1 MEDFLNVLEHGF
13 SRVAVVIP
21 RVTVLDPAANAA
33 AHVAALDAAYRDGA
47 CYALC
52 PELGLTGYSCADMF
66 HSQTLLEAALRALGS
81 VLAQS
86 TRWRD
91 LLFSVGMPFVVD
103 DAVYNC
109 AVTCQNGHVLA
120 VAPKSYP
127 PEYRE
132 FYELRHFARGC
143 EARSREVTI
152 LGDTVPFGTDVLVA
166 AKDKPGFVLHTE
178 VCEDIWVPIPP
189 STVAALAGA
198 TVLANLSASNITIGK
213 AEYREQLVVASSGRN
228 LAVQMYSAAGFGE
241 SSTDLSWD
249 GDGYVAERGSLL
261 ARTERF
267 SLKGASVVTDVDLE
281 SLLADRIRQSSFHQ
295 NASDHRTAF
304 RTVTFRHRSEYG
316 AAATTFRTFRRNVDS
331 HPFVPSDPKRR
342 DERCRET
349 FMIQATALA
358 RKLESLPPDM
368 RQVVIG
374 VSGGQDSTQAILVAA
389 YAMDLLGLPRTNI
402 VGVTMPGFGTTDR
415 TYGNACRLI
424 RAIGAAFRE
433 ISIREISSQTF
444 RDLGIDDVDA
454 FIKEIKEGIAT
465 GDVSA
470 VTRRKRTFFENV
482 QAWSR
487 KHVLFSVSG
496 WEGAMVLGTG
506 DLSELLLG
514 WCTMFGDHASHYG
527 VNAGVPK
534 TLISFLIGWTAEV
547 IYAKEEEVKAV
558 LKDILATEISPE
570 LLPPD
575 EQGKI
580 AQKTESIIG
589 PYELHDFFGY
599 CTVRWGYRP
608 SRIARMALHAFNGKY
623 GLATIKRWLRL
634 FLQRFVGSQFKRS
647 CLPDGPKVG
656 LTSVSPRG
664 DWRMPSDATAR
675 MWLDELERGVPDEPR
690 PKGSD
695 GSSAE

>member
-1 MEDFLNVLEHGF
+1 MDDFLNVLDHGF

-21 RVTVLDPAANAA
+21 RVAVADPAANAE
-33 AHVAALDAAYRDGA
+33 AHAGALEAVYKEGA

-52 PELGLTGYSCADMF
+52 PELGLTGYSCGDVF
-66 HSQTLLEAALRALGS
+66 HAQVLAEDAMKALGTLLAR
-81 VLAQS
+81 S
-86 TRWRD
+86 TQWRD
-91 LLFSVGMPFVVD
+91 LLVSVGMPLVVD

-109 AVTCQNGHVLA
+109 AVTFQNGRVLA

-132 FYELRHFARGC
+132 FYELRHFARAP
-143 EARSREVTI
+143 EARSTEIAVH
-152 LGDTVPFGTDVLVA
+152 GDRVPFGNDVLVA
-166 AKDKPGFVLHTE
+166 ARDKAGFVLHTE

-213 AEYREQLVVASSGRN
+213 AEYREQLVLGSSGRN
-228 LAVQMYSAAGFGE
+228 VAVQMYSAAGFGE

-249 GDGYVAERGSLL
+249 GDGYVAERGAML

-267 SLKGASVVTDVDLE
+267 GLSGTHIVADVDLE
-281 SLLADRIRQSSFHQ
+281 SLMQDRMRQSSFHQ
-295 NASDHRTAF
+295 NASDHRRAF
-304 RTVTFRHRSEYG
+304 RTVTFEHRRAFG
-316 AAATTFRTFRRNVDS
+316 AAGAPFRTFRRDVDP
-331 HPFVPSDPKRR
+331 HPFVPNDPRRR

-349 FMIQATALA
+349 FKIQATALA
-358 RKLESLPPDM
+358 RKLMSLPPEM
-368 RQVVIG
+368 RKVVIG
-374 VSGGQDSTQAILVAA
+374 VSGGQDSTLALLVAA
-389 YAMDLLGLPRTNI
+389 HAMDLLALPRSGI
-402 VGVTMPGFGTTDR
+402 IGVTMPGFGTTDR
-415 TYGNACRLI
+415 TYANACRLI
-424 RAIGAAFRE
+424 GAIGATFKE
-433 ISIREISSQTF
+433 IAVRDLSAQTF
-444 RDLGIDDVDA
+444 RDLGIVDA
-454 FIKEIKEGIAT
+454 VAFIAEVKAGIAS
-465 GDVSA
+465 GDESA
-470 VTRRKRTFFENV
+470 DARRRRTFFENV

-496 WEGAMVLGTG
+496 LEGAMVLGTG

-534 TLISFLIGWTAEV
+534 TLISFLVRWTAEV
-547 IYAKEEEVKAV
+547 IYEKEAGVREV
-558 LKDILATEISPE
+558 LLDILDTEISPE

-575 EQGKI
+575 EHGKI
-580 AQKTESIIG
+580 AQKTEEKIG

-608 SRIARMALHAFNGKY
+608 SRIARLALHAFAGKY
-623 GLATIKRWLRL
+623 DIAAVKRWLCL
-634 FLQRFVGSQFKRS
+634 FLSRFVGNQFKRS

-656 LTSVSPRG
+656 LTAVSPRG

-675 MWLDELERGVPDEPR
+675 MWLAELEANVPD
-690 PKGSD
+690 KIGK
-695 GSSAE
+695 

>member
-1 MEDFLNVLEHGF
+1 MDDFLNVLCHGF

-21 RVTVLDPAANAA
+21 RVTVADPAANAA
-33 AHVAALDAAYRDGA
+33 AHVEALEAAYREGA

-52 PELGLTGYSCADMF
+52 PELGLTGYSCGDLF
-66 HSQTLLEAALRALGS
+66 HSQALLEGALRALGS
-81 VLAQS
+81 ILAR
-86 TRWRD
+86 TPEWRD
-91 LLFSVGMPFVVD
+91 MLISVGMPLVVD

-109 AVTCQNGHVLA
+109 AVTIQNGSVIA

-132 FYELRHFARGC
+132 FYELRHFARSC
-143 EARSREVTI
+143 EARSTEVTVH
-152 LGDTVPFGTDVLVA
+152 GHRVPFGTDVLVA
-166 AKDKPGFVLHTE
+166 AKDRPFVLHTE
-178 VCEDIWVPIPP
+178 VCEDIWVAIPP

-213 AEYREQLVVASSGRN
+213 AEYREQLVVGSSGRN
-228 LAVQMYSAAGFGE
+228 VAVQMYSAAGFGE

-267 SLKGASVVTDVDLE
+267 SLKGASVIVDVDLE
-281 SLLADRIRQSSFHQ
+281 SLVQDRMRQSSFHQ
-295 NASDHRTAF
+295 NASDHRKPF
-304 RTVTFRHRSEYG
+304 RTVRFEHRQAYG
-316 AAATTFRTFRRNVDS
+316 KAADPYRTFRRAVDS
-331 HPFVPSDPKRR
+331 HPFVPKDPRKR

-368 RQVVIG
+368 RKVVIG
-374 VSGGQDSTQAILVAA
+374 VSGGQDSTLALLVAA
-389 YAMDLLGLPRTNI
+389 HAMDLLGLPRTNI
-402 VGVTMPGFGTTDR
+402 VCVTMPGFGTTDR
-415 TYGNACRLI
+415 TYRNACRLI
-424 RAIGAAFRE
+424 EAIGATFRE
-433 ISIREISSQTF
+433 ISIRDLTSQTF
-444 RDLGIDDVDA
+444 KDVGGIEDVDA
-454 FIKEIKEGIAT
+454 FIAEIKAGIAA
-465 GDVSA
+465 GREDA
-470 VTRRKRTFFENV
+470 DTRRRRTFFENV

-527 VNAGVPK
+527 INAGVPK
-534 TLISFLIGWTAEV
+534 TLISFLIRWAAEV
-547 IYAKEEEVKAV
+547 IYEKEPEVKAV
-558 LKDILATEISPE
+558 LLDILDTEISPE

-575 EQGKI
+575 EHGKI
-580 AQKTESIIG
+580 AQKTEEKIG

-608 SRIARMALHAFNGKY
+608 SRIARMALHAFAGKY
-623 GLATIKRWLRL
+623 DLATVTRWLRV
-634 FLQRFVGSQFKRS
+634 FLTRFVGNQFKRS

-656 LTSVSPRG
+656 LTAVSPRG

-675 MWLDELERGVPDEPR
+675 MWLDELARNVPA
-690 PKGSD
+690 SI
-695 GSSAE
+695 A

>member
-1 MEDFLNVLEHGF
+1 MNDDFLNVLGHGF

-21 RVTVLDPAANAA
+21 RVTVADPAANAA
-33 AHVAALDAAYRDGA
+33 AHVEALEAAYREGA

-52 PELGLTGYSCADMF
+52 PELGLTGYSCGDLF
-66 HSQTLLEAALRALGS
+66 HSQVLLEGALRALGS
-81 VLAQS
+81 VLARS
-86 TRWRD
+86 TQWRD
-91 LLFSVGMPFVVD
+91 LLISVGMPLAVD

-109 AVTCQNGHVLA
+109 AVTLQTGHVLA
-120 VAPKSYP
+120 VTPKSYP

-132 FYELRHFARGC
+132 FYELRHFARAC
-143 EARSREVTI
+143 EARSSEVAI
-152 LGDTVPFGTDVLVA
+152 LGDRVPFGTDVLIA
-166 AKDKPGFVLHTE
+166 AKDRPSFVLHTE
-178 VCEDIWVPIPP
+178 VCEDIWVAIPP

-213 AEYREQLVVASSGRN
+213 AEYREQLVVGSSGRN
-228 LAVQMYSAAGFGE
+228 VAVQMYSAAGFGE

-267 SLKGASVVTDVDLE
+267 SLKGTSVIVDVDLE
-281 SLLADRIRQSSFHQ
+281 SLAQDRMRQSSFHQ
-295 NASDHRTAF
+295 NASDHRKAF
-304 RTVTFRHRSEYG
+304 RTVQFDHRSAFG
-316 AAATTFRTFRRNVDS
+316 PAAVPFRTFRRAIDS
-331 HPFVPSDPKRR
+331 HPFVPKDPRRR

-368 RQVVIG
+368 RKVVIG
-374 VSGGQDSTQAILVAA
+374 VSGGQDSTLALLVAA
-389 YAMDLLGLPRTNI
+389 HAMDLLCLPRTNI

-415 TYGNACRLI
+415 TYRNACRLI
-424 RAIGAAFRE
+424 EAIGATFRE
-433 ISIREISSQTF
+433 ISIRDLTSQTF
-444 RDLGIDDVDA
+444 KDVGGIEDVNA
-454 FIKEIKEGIAT
+454 FIAEIKAGIAA
-465 GDVSA
+465 GQEDA
-470 VTRRKRTFFENV
+470 DTRRRRTFFENA

-527 VNAGVPK
+527 INAGVPK
-534 TLISFLIGWTAEV
+534 TLISYLIRWAAEV
-547 IYAKEEEVKAV
+547 IYEKEPEVKAV
-558 LKDILATEISPE
+558 LLDILDTEISPE

-575 EQGKI
+575 EHGKI
-580 AQKTESIIG
+580 AQKTEEKIG

-608 SRIARMALHAFNGKY
+608 SRIARMALHAFGGKY
-623 GLATIKRWLRL
+623 DLATIKRWLKV
-634 FLQRFVGSQFKRS
+634 FLARFVGNQFKRS

-656 LTSVSPRG
+656 LTAVSPRG

-675 MWLDELERGVPDEPR
+675 MWLDELALAVPDALR
-690 PKGSD
+690 
-695 GSSAE
+695 

>member
-1 MEDFLNVLEHGF
+1 MAKEDRGMSDDFLNVLEHGF

-21 RVTVLDPAANAA
+21 RVTVADPAANAA
-33 AHVAALDAAYRDGA
+33 AHVDALDVAYKDGA

-52 PELGLTGYSCADMF
+52 PELGLTGYSCADLF
-66 HSQTLLEAALRALGS
+66 HSQVLLEGALRALS
-81 VLAQS
+81 SILANS

-91 LLFSVGMPFVVD
+91 LLFSVGMPLLVD

-109 AVTCQNGHVLA
+109 AVTCQNGHVIA

-143 EARSREVTI
+143 EARSREIRIHEDV
-152 LGDTVPFGTDVLVA
+152 VPFGTDVLVA
-166 AKDKPGFVLHTE
+166 ATDGSGFVLHTE

-213 AEYREQLVVASSGRN
+213 AEYREQLVVGSSGRN

-249 GDGYVAERGSLL
+249 GDGYVAERGALV

-267 SLKGASVVTDVDLE
+267 SLKGASAVVDVDLE
-281 SLLADRIRQSSFHQ
+281 SLQQDRIRQSSFHQ
-295 NASDHRTAF
+295 NASDRRTPFRTAA
-304 RTVTFRHRSEYG
+304 FRHRTESG
-316 AAATTFRTFRRNVDS
+316 AAAATYRALKRSVEP

-358 RKLESLPPDM
+358 RKLESLRPDM
-368 RQVVIG
+368 RKLVIG

-415 TYGNACRLI
+415 TYQNACRLI
-424 RAIGAAFRE
+424 KAIGGTFRE
-433 ISIREISSQTF
+433 ISIRDLSSQTF
-444 RDLGIDDVDA
+444 RDLGIDDAGA
-454 FIKEIKEGIAT
+454 FIAEIKAGIAA
-465 GDVSA
+465 GDASV
-470 VTRRKRTFFENV
+470 VTLRRRTFFENV

-496 WEGAMVLGTG
+496 FEGAMVLGTG

-547 IYAKEEEVKAV
+547 IYAKEPEVRAV
-558 LKDILATEISPE
+558 LKDVLDTEISPE

-575 EQGKI
+575 EHGKI

-608 SRIARMALHAFNGKY
+608 SRIARLALHAFDGKY
-623 GLATIKRWLRL
+623 DLATVKRWLRL

-656 LTSVSPRG
+656 LTAISPRG

-675 MWLDELERGVPDEPR
+675 MWLDELEANVPDAIR
-690 PKGSD
+690 
-695 GSSAE
+695 